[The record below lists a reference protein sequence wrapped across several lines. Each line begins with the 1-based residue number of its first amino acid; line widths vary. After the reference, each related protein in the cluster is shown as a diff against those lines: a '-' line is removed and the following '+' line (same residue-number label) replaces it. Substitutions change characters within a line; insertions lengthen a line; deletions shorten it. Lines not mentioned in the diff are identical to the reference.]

1 VVKKTMKSVL
11 GVVGIAV
18 VAAGILMVE
27 RHAMAA
33 PQAAGASGY
42 HLIKKVKLGGTGGW
56 DYLTVDQATH
66 RLFISRGT
74 KVIVVDP
81 VTEKVLGEIPDMK
94 RVHGI
99 ALAGE
104 FNKGY
109 ITDGQAAT
117 ATMFDMTTYKTLGQA
132 KTDKD
137 ADAVIY
143 DAFSKRVFTF
153 NGDAGTSTVIE
164 AADGKVAG
172 TVTLGGGPEFAATDG
187 KGKIFVNLE
196 DKSQLVKFDAKTL
209 KVENTWPLAPCES
222 PSGLAIDAEHEV
234 LVVGCHNKLM
244 AFVDGNSGK
253 VLGTVPIGQGVD
265 ANRFDPGTGYA
276 FASCGDGTLTIAHED
291 SPGKFSLVEMI
302 NTQRGARTMALDKS
316 NHNVYLVTAEFGP
329 APAATAEN
337 PRPRP
342 AILPDTFVLLEY
354 GK

>member
-1 VVKKTMKSVL
+1 MVAI
-11 GVVGIAV
+11 GI
-18 VAAGILMVE
+18 VAAGMIVS
-27 RHAMAA
+27 RHATAA

-66 RLFISRGT
+66 RVFISRGT

-81 VTEKVLGEIPDMK
+81 TTEKVLGEIPDTQG
-94 RVHGI
+94 VHGI
-99 ALAGE
+99 ALAAE
-104 FNKGY
+104 FNRGY
-109 ITDGQAAT
+109 TTNGRTSNSTI
-117 ATMFDMTTYKTLGQA
+117 FDMTTLKKLGEA

-137 ADAVIY
+137 PDAVIY
-143 DAFSKRVFTF
+143 DPFSKRVFTF
-153 NGDAGTSTVIE
+153 NGDASSSTAID
-164 AADGKVAG
+164 AATGNVAG
-172 TVTLGGGPEFAATDG
+172 TVALGGGPEFAASDG

-196 DKSQLVKFDAKTL
+196 DKSQLVKFDARTL

-244 AFVDGNSGK
+244 TFVDGNSGK
-253 VLGTVPIGQGVD
+253 VVGTVPIGQGVD

-291 SPGKFSLVEMI
+291 SPSKFSLVEMI
-302 NTQRGARTMALDKS
+302 NTQRGARTMALDRS
-316 NHNVYLVTAEFGP
+316 NHNVYLVTADFGS
-329 APAATAEN
+329 APAATADN

-342 AILPDTFVLLEY
+342 AILPDTFVLLVY